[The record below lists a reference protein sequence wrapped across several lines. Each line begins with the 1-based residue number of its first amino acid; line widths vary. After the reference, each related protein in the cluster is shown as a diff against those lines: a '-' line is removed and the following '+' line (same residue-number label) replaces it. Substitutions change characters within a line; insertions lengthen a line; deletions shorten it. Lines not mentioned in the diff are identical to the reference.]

1 VCYSCEVAI
10 ESPPGAVGSEAT
22 STSEAEFSIG
32 GEPPRRGSPRQVWL
46 GLGLVILVFVALSS
60 FIALKTPAWEAA
72 DEPGHVYN
80 IELLV
85 GGHWYGINTHCRF
98 VLGSGVVPRTCRQ
111 NEVQQAPLYY
121 LAMAAWQKLVGLP
134 PRPPPSLQT
143 SPTVY
148 FHGEEFAH
156 HSASDHR
163 FLLWLRFPNIA
174 LGASTVLVV
183 FLAIRRVSR
192 DPWTPV
198 VAAAILA
205 FLPRFVFLSAF
216 VTNDNLVNFLG
227 AVLGYVALRF
237 ITSPSVWTMAF
248 VGATFG
254 LLVATKLSALPM
266 GLVILVL
273 VLLVPTWKRRLS
285 MLAVAGGGAV
295 LTCGW
300 YLIQNTVRYGDP
312 LARTASSRYLALNGG
327 LGTVLAP
334 YRVKDP
340 LHYVFW
346 DVPQTI
352 MRTFWYE
359 SGWNQFSWKMPVC
372 VAITVVVL
380 IVLVGIYG
388 QKIPRDVLITLVTL
402 SVAAL
407 LSVWI
412 VAFQTASYKGR
423 YALVGCVGIAGLI
436 AFALQRWKLP
446 VRFLLPASG
455 VVGTCIAI
463 QSNVLSVHWT

>member
-1 VCYSCEVAI
+1 MCYSYEVVQ
-10 ESPPGAVGSEAT
+10 ESRPATLDLAVSSDPGTMSP
-22 STSEAEFSIG
+22 IR
-32 GEPPRRGSPRQVWL
+32 GEPSRPGSPRQVWL
-46 GLGLVILVFVALSS
+46 ALGLVVLVFVTLSS
-60 FIALKTPAWEAA
+60 VIAIKVPAWEAS
-72 DEPGHVYN
+72 DEPDHVDN
-80 IELLV
+80 IELMV
-85 GGHWYGINTHCRF
+85 AGHWYGINTHCGAF
-98 VLGSGVVPRTCRQ
+98 STTPSCTNDEL
-111 NEVQQAPLYY
+111 QQAPMYY
-121 LAMAAWQKLVGLP
+121 LVMAAWQKIMGLP
-134 PRPPPSLQT
+134 PRPPSNERT
-143 SPTVY
+143 SWAL
-148 FHGEEFAH
+148 FLKHGEVFSN

-174 LGASTVLVV
+174 LGASTVFVV

-227 AVLGYVALRF
+227 AVLGYLALRF
-237 ITSPSVWTMAF
+237 ITSPSVWKMAW

-266 GLVILVL
+266 GLVIVVL
-273 VLLVPTWKRRLS
+273 VFLVPTWKRRLS
-285 MLAVAGGGAV
+285 LSAVAGGGAA

-312 LARTASSRYLALNGG
+312 LARTATSRYLSWSGG
-327 LGTVLAP
+327 LGTFFGP
-334 YRVKDP
+334 YRVTDP
-340 LHYVFW
+340 LNLVFW
-346 DVPQTI
+346 HVPQRI
-352 MRTFWYE
+352 MQTFWYE
-359 SGWNQFSWKMPVC
+359 SGWGQFTWKMPVY

-380 IVLVGIYG
+380 IVLVDIYG
-388 QKIPRDVLITLVTL
+388 QKIPRDVLITLATL

-412 VAFQTASYKGR
+412 VAMQAPTYKGR
-423 YALVGCVGIAGLI
+423 YALVGCVGLAGLI

-446 VRFLLPASG
+446 VRFLLPAAG

-463 QSNVLSVHWT
+463 QSNVLAVHWT